1 MKCLFYPPHNL
12 SLTYLWIVLGFSF
25 TAYTLYF
32 RLWQDHENQSP
43 LNFTVRT
50 SRHVSSVVTAAAASK
65 GRGSG
70 TGDAGH
76 AGVESAPP
84 PQIFPGI
91 KAKFLS
97 SKFLSP
103 NLHLRFS
110 DLPPV
115 SNAPGPVVGIWGPIS
130 TFFPSLGCHSPN
142 NLRSFYEFYV
152 FCMPRT
158 VLKIHF

>member
-1 MKCLFYPPHNL
+1 MPFFYPPHNL

-84 PQIFPGI
+84 DFSRHQSKISFFKIPFTQLAPQMFRPSAGLER
-91 KAKFLS
+91 ARTS
-97 SKFLSP
+97 SWYLRAYIYFFS
-103 NLHLRFS
+103 HLWDAIRRITREAFT
-110 DLPPV
+110 
-115 SNAPGPVVGIWGPIS
+115 NS
-130 TFFPSLGCHSPN
+130 TCFACHE
-142 NLRSFYEFYV
+142 R
-152 FCMPRT
+152 C
-158 VLKIHF
+158 